1 MKNIL
6 TLLAIITLGCAQAF
20 AQSSIQQSH
29 IEANVPSPS
38 EFKPLLERDLLAYFR
53 ASGVP
58 SATAVQFKLLRD
70 GPTQSGV
77 AYPKYYAWVRAV
89 AGSQTLTE
97 GAARIAAIQ
106 RTRFEITH
114 FIPSQEIKSNPSEV
128 GSTFPAPLVPEV
140 LSLAGATK

>member
-6 TLLAIITLGCAQAF
+6 TVLAIITLSCSQAF

-29 IEANVPSPS
+29 IEANVPSAS
-38 EFKPLLERDLLAYFR
+38 EFKSLLERDLLAYFR
-53 ASGVP
+53 SSGVP

-89 AGSQTLTE
+89 AGSQTLKE
-97 GAARIAAIQ
+97 GAVRIAAIQ
-106 RTRFEITH
+106 RTRFEVTH
-114 FIPSQEIKSNPSEV
+114 FIPSQEIKSNPSKV